1 MTDKEIA
8 LAFFGF
14 EPDENDDLSALAD
27 LARKID
33 GE

>member
-14 EPDENDDLSALAD
+14 EPDENDDLSALTD
-27 LARKID
+27 LTK
-33 GE
+33 GK